1 MHLEQQ
7 HRNKSEWSVFRNI
20 ALKMNI
26 SCPLMDI
33 GWNANTGK
41 NFHVRFAKQIIY
53 LIVRKIDH
61 VSIKH
66 HWESYDY
73 YEIHYPSGG

>member
-1 MHLEQQ
+1 
-7 HRNKSEWSVFRNI
+7 
-20 ALKMNI
+20 
-26 SCPLMDI
+26 MDI